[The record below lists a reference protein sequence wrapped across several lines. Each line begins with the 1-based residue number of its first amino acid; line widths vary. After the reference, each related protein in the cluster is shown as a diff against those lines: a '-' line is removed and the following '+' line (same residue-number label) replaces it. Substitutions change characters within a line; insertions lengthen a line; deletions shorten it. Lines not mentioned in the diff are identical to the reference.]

1 MFIPNVDSSYR
12 NVNPSIAY
20 LLHPQRN
27 LKMKKEIKYKS
38 VNLLLAI
45 KFFLYVFSNINK
57 FKKESLEIF
66 DMKLTITEK

>member
-1 MFIPNVDSSYR
+1 MFIPNVDGSYR

-27 LKMKKEIKYKS
+27 MKMKKIKYKS
-38 VNLLLAI
+38 VNLLLAV

-57 FKKESLEIF
+57 FKKESLEVF